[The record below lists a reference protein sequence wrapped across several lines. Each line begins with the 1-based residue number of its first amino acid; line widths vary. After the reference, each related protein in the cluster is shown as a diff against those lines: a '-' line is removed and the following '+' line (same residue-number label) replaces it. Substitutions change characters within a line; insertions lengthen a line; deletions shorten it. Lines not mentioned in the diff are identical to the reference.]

1 MNNTVTQSALDAV
14 YYLRTGETRARPPWV
29 IGSAAFGAGRALT
42 RCGESRLDESLP
54 LSRTA
59 FVPSTS
65 SSSVSIRVVR
75 LRPKRSQPVCAAH
88 AEQFRCSQ
96 PPRGKRKVRALH
108 YGHVPSCTRYRCGKM
123 CQGGSE
129 ELSPPLRARRRCSRW
144 RGGGRRGRLSAGAA
158 PRAIGALSPSVA
170 AVACARTASQSAVGH
185 KVRTA
190 QGFSVRVQSRRKPA

>member
-1 MNNTVTQSALDAV
+1 MNNTVTQSPLDAV

-88 AEQFRCSQ
+88 AEQLSCSQ
-96 PPRGKRKVRALH
+96 PPRGKRKVRAL
-108 YGHVPSCTRYRCGKM
+108 PSCTRYRCGKM